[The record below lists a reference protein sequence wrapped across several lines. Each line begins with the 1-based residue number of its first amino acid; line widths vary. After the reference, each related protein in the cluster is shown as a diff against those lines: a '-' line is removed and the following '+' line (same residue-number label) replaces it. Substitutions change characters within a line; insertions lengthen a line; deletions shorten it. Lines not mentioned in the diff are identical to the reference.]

1 MPFPFPPQLKINLR
15 ERSLIQLVGRDGSGR
30 VGCLAQRDIGPLS
43 AIIAFKNSHKIMQM
57 GLMKNNSKT
66 RAVVKVGVADKSP
79 LVRAALKQIFSE
91 DQRFDLVSVCP
102 DGQSLIKTL
111 ESVQLDVCVIGWVIG
126 PGDGRYILDYLQAY
140 ENSPRAVV
148 FTGAE
153 NDTVPAQAM
162 AHGAAAYVSKSEQPE
177 FLLDTVAAVAKG
189 RMAFPYLDV
198 RKIHDNPLTS
208 LTKRELEILSSVAAG
223 RTNKEIAADKGLSP
237 NTIKFHIKNLYEKL
251 GVHNRSQAVALYLK
265 S

>member
-1 MPFPFPPQLKINLR
+1 MKKPPEGHSVIR
-15 ERSLIQLVGRDGSGR
+15 
-30 VGCLAQRDIGPLS
+30 
-43 AIIAFKNSHKIMQM
+43 
-57 GLMKNNSKT
+57 
-66 RAVVKVGVADKSP
+66 VGVADKSP
-79 LVRAALKQIFSE
+79 LVRAALKHIFTE
-91 DQRFDLVSVCP
+91 DQRFDLICVCP
-102 DGQSLIKTL
+102 DGHSFIKTL
-111 ESVQLDVCVIGWVIG
+111 ESERLDVAVIGWVIA
-126 PGDGRYILDYLQAY
+126 PGDGRYILDHLQAY
-140 ENSPRAVV
+140 ENSPRTVV

-153 NDTVPAQAM
+153 NETVPAQAM
-162 AHGAAAYVSKSEQPE
+162 AHGAAAFVSKSDQPE

-198 RKIHDNPLTS
+198 RKIHDNPLTT

-223 RTNKEIAADKGLSP
+223 RTNKEIATDKALSP